1 MLAKLKELPSID
13 YTLIRSE
20 RRKTIGLQVKK
31 GEVVV
36 RAPFF
41 VDEAFIDT
49 FIKQKRQWLFDKIE
63 QQRQATNQP
72 KYQLKANHIF
82 LFNGEEKLI
91 DVRQSNRLDV
101 KVAED
106 KLIVGL
112 TARYFD
118 QTQNGNHFNT
128 DSLINRKVEKLI
140 SEFYREQAEQL
151 LVERLN
157 IWAEITGLYP
167 SACVIKKYRARWGSC
182 NSKGVVS
189 LNYWLVTCPIE
200 VIDYVVVHELCHLT
214 YLDHSP
220 NFWRLVSHY
229 LPDYA
234 RPKRWLKV
242 YERQLTF

>member
-1 MLAKLKELPSID
+1 MLAKQEELTSID

-31 GEVVV
+31 GEVTV

-41 VDEAFIDT
+41 VNEAFIDA
-49 FIKQKRQWLFDKIE
+49 FVQQKRQWLLDKI
-63 QQRQATNQP
+63 QQQCLAINEP
-72 KYQLKANHIF
+72 KYQLKANHLF

-91 DVRQSNRLDV
+91 DVRQSKRLGV
-101 KVAED
+101 QLEED

-118 QTQNGNHFNT
+118 ETPNGNHLDA
-128 DSLINRKVEKLI
+128 DSLINRKVEKLV

-151 LVERLN
+151 LIERLN

-189 LNYWLVTCPIE
+189 LNYWLMSCPVD

-229 LPDYA
+229 LPDYSKA
-234 RPKRWLKV
+234 KQWLKF
-242 YERQLTF
+242 YERQLVV

>member
-1 MLAKLKELPSID
+1 MLAKQEELPSID

-63 QQRQATNQP
+63 QQRQASNQP

-91 DVRQSNRLDV
+91 DVCQAKRLGV
-101 KVAED
+101 QIEED

-118 QTQNGNHFNT
+118 QSPNGNHSNA
-128 DSLINRKVEKLI
+128 DSLMNRKVEKLI

-189 LNYWLVTCPIE
+189 LNYWLITCPTD

-229 LPDYA
+229 LPDYM
-234 RPKRWLKV
+234 RPKHWLKV